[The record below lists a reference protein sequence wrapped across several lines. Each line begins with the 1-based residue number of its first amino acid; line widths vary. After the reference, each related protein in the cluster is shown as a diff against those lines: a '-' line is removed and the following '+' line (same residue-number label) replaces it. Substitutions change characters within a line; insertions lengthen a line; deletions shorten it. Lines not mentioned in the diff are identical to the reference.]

1 MIELSKFFYKVNL
14 KMDNRVYYGEYS
26 LKHWIDLV
34 LKKNIVL
41 PEYQRYFVWKEHKV
55 RTLIETFKNKKF
67 VPPVTIGVY
76 KINGNSVNLILD
88 GQQRITSILLAY
100 LGLYPDAKKFKSKI
114 EKFVPEDD
122 NDESEEI
129 ENILEWNLN
138 QLTQTG
144 NTKDAILKKLE
155 DIAYKKIHLDIDE
168 NFFETNFLGFS
179 YLVPHTDD
187 VKSQQKYYSS
197 VFRNINIQGE
207 ALLAQESR
215 ESLYFLDRD
224 LKDFFSP
231 KFSRSFSVK
240 ILNSTKKIDF
250 VRYLSLL
257 SQYNNTQCIEK
268 LASGYGSKMEKF
280 YEEYIYSVVSGD
292 NSYIYGKFMNIFPNK
307 SFSTEL
313 SKLSNTINELNLSK
327 EYTSIIDL
335 DIYFFGL
342 IYQIV
347 FKKKSI
353 NNLHKKE
360 LIIDIKNVISTLK
373 SDDTYSRNPNNLTN
387 LRNRIKSS
395 LEIYEKYI
403 T

>member
-313 SKLSNTINELNLSK
+313 SKLSNTINELN
-327 EYTSIIDL
+327 
-335 DIYFFGL
+335 
-342 IYQIV
+342 V
-347 FKKKSI
+347 FK
-353 NNLHKKE
+353 
-360 LIIDIKNVISTLK
+360 
-373 SDDTYSRNPNNLTN
+373 
-387 LRNRIKSS
+387 
-395 LEIYEKYI
+395 
-403 T
+403 

>member
-1 MIELSKFFYKVNL
+1 MIYLYLIARIYLFAIPVNAL
-14 KMDNRVYYGEYS
+14 CS
-26 LKHWIDLV
+26 
-34 LKKNIVL
+34 
-41 PEYQRYFVWKEHKV
+41 
-55 RTLIETFKNKKF
+55 
-67 VPPVTIGVY
+67 
-76 KINGNSVNLILD
+76 
-88 GQQRITSILLAY
+88 A
-100 LGLYPDAKKFKSKI
+100 A
-114 EKFVPEDD
+114 
-122 NDESEEI
+122 
-129 ENILEWNLN
+129 
-138 QLTQTG
+138 G

-387 LRNRIKSS
+387 LGNRIKSS

>member
-1 MIELSKFFYKVNL
+1 
-14 KMDNRVYYGEYS
+14 MDNRVYYGEYS

-55 RTLIETFKNKKF
+55 KTLIETFKNKKF

-76 KINGNSVNLILD
+76 KIDGNCDNLILD

-114 EKFVPEDD
+114 EKFVSEDD

-138 QLTQTG
+138 QLTKTG
-144 NTKDAILKKLE
+144 NTKDIILKKVE
-155 DIAYKKIHLDIDE
+155 NIAYKRLNLDIDE

-179 YLVPHTDD
+179 YLVPHTEDA
-187 VKSQQKYYSS
+187 KSQQKYYSS

-231 KFSRSFSVK
+231 KFIKPFSVK
-240 ILNSTKKIDF
+240 ILNITKKIDF

-257 SQYNNTQCIEK
+257 SQYNRTQSVEK

-292 NSYIYGKFMNIFPNK
+292 NSYTYGSFMKIFPDK
-307 SFSTEL
+307 KFAIEL
-313 SKLSNTINELNLSK
+313 LKLSNTINDLNLSK

-353 NNLHKKE
+353 NNLHKDE
-360 LIIDIKNVISTLK
+360 LIRDIKDVISTLRN
-373 SDDTYSRNPNNLTN
+373 DDTYSRNPNNLTN
-387 LRNRIKSS
+387 LRNRIKTS
-395 LEIYEKYI
+395 LEIYERYTI
-403 T
+403 